1 MKSSRVAGNS
11 PMVSLRIPEDFLLE
25 LDQRIGL
32 EGTRNRSDVIREAIK
47 MYIKNPLSQL
57 GDRIEVNLGPDLS
70 VRMKDFCKIHA
81 ESPESVLKQG
91 AKELIRR
98 ETIEGDTVDEL
109 LSSRMEKIQMRYDS
123 ESNAQ

>member
-1 MKSSRVAGNS
+1 
-11 PMVSLRIPEDFLLE
+11 MVSLRIPEDFLLE

-91 AKELIRR
+91 ARELIRR
-98 ETIEGDTVDEL
+98 ETIEGDTVDKL
-109 LSSRMEKIQMRYDS
+109 LSSRMEEIQMRYDS

>member
-47 MYIKNPLSQL
+47 IYIKNPLSQL

-91 AKELIRR
+91 ARELIRR
-98 ETIEGDTVDEL
+98 ETIEGDTVDKL
-109 LSSRMEKIQMRYDS
+109 LSSRMEEIQMRYDS